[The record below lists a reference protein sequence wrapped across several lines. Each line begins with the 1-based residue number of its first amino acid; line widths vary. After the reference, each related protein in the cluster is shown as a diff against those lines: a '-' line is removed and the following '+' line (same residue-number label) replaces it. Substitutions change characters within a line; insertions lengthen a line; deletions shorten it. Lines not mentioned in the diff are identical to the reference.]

1 MKVVILAG
9 LSVLISLPVEAGQR
23 HRQNTSP
30 MVTCD
35 NDGHCTTFNASAPV
49 PRLRGSRLKIRDKT
63 IDAATTPA
71 GPDTATAAA
80 AGTAIATATPTHATS
95 GTATDTTTLAAPE
108 ATTTPTMAVA
118 VPDVTLTEPA
128 SVPLPKPRAA
138 VLGANGN
145 AAGIIATAA
154 TPAAAGTAI
163 ATATPATSDAATDT
177 TTLAAPETIT
187 TPTTVAVPDTV
198 TITEPAPV
206 PLPKPRSAALGVNGD
221 AAGIII
227 SSKTGART
235 RVGVAYAARFQAYID
250 DLEKNYGARILF
262 MGGLRPGRCSIFGE
276 HPCGKAL
283 DVCQLRRGVVDPRC
297 NLPGHIALG
306 RIAASH
312 GLFEGGRW
320 CNSDYG
326 HAQVDVTAPACGDP
340 PLLMVRQMDPQ
351 R

>member
-23 HRQNTSP
+23 HRQNASP
-30 MVTCD
+30 VVTCD
-35 NDGHCTTFNASAPV
+35 NDGHCTTFNSSAPV
-49 PRLRGSRLKIRDKT
+49 PRLRGSRLKIHDKT
-63 IDAATTPA
+63 IDAAATTPP
-71 GPDTATAAA
+71 GPDTATP
-80 AGTAIATATPTHATS
+80 TPATS
-95 GTATDTTTLAAPE
+95 GTATDTTTQAAP
-108 ATTTPTMAVA
+108 
-118 VPDVTLTEPA
+118 D
-128 SVPLPKPRAA
+128 
-138 VLGANGN
+138 
-145 AAGIIATAA
+145 TA
-154 TPAAAGTAI
+154 
-163 ATATPATSDAATDT
+163 
-177 TTLAAPETIT
+177 T
-187 TPTTVAVPDTV
+187 TPTTTAVAVPDTV
-198 TITEPAPV
+198 TPTEPASI
-206 PLPKPRSAALGVNGD
+206 PLPTPRPAALDANGN

-297 NLPGHIALG
+297 NLPGRVALG

-320 CNSDYG
+320 CDSDYG

-340 PLLMVRQMDPQ
+340 PLLMVRQMEPRQ
-351 R
+351 